1 MGRARWG
8 RAPKSIEEQNRELAD
23 ICAAY
28 PDRYI
33 FFSCIDP
40 RAPGALEFVERS
52 VEEWN
57 AKGFKFHP
65 NMSGLYPWHE
75 AAYPIYERLQDL
87 RAAGAV
93 PHGADVRAS
102 RPQVQPAQGAD
113 YESSLTSRI

>member
-1 MGRARWG
+1 MCALGE
-8 RAPKSIEEQNRELAD
+8 APKSIEEQNRELSE

-52 VEEWN
+52 VEEWD

-65 NMSGLYPWHE
+65 NMSGLFPWHE
-75 AAYPIYERLQDL
+75 AAYPIYERLQALGLPVLFHTGQMFEPLD
-87 RAAGAV
+87 
-93 PHGADVRAS
+93 PKFS
-102 RPQVQPAQGAD
+102 QPK
-113 YESSLTSRI
+113 ELERKSSPTSRI